1 MDPFEHDEDDSD
13 DKDNLPP
20 AHVQDH
26 TTDVKVLMYIVM
38 FIIITNETKSIINQV
53 ASDCYFIDAIV
64 TTYLVYCYSLEN
76 EPALLYCCRH
86 LFSTSLCTCLYTR
99 DFACLKSIDIM

>member
-1 MDPFEHDEDDSD
+1 MQFKNLLNSLDPFEHDEDDSD

-53 ASDCYFIDAIV
+53 ASDCYPQLHIWCTVIHQKMSQHCFIAVDIC
-64 TTYLVYCYSLEN
+64 LV
-76 EPALLYCCRH
+76 PAYVHVCILGILLV
-86 LFSTSLCTCLYTR
+86 
-99 DFACLKSIDIM
+99 

>member
-26 TTDVKVLMYIVM
+26 STDVKVYNNYVHQWL
-38 FIIITNETKSIINQV
+38 EL
-53 ASDCYFIDAIV
+53 
-64 TTYLVYCYSLEN
+64 LVSYHSLV
-76 EPALLYCCRH
+76 LDGL
-86 LFSTSLCTCLYTR
+86 
-99 DFACLKSIDIM
+99 